1 MKKTITSLLILTT
14 MSIGLNAQTL
24 QERLAAKILE
34 KTGVAKKMEEKA
46 AAKELTLDSK
56 VSQSVTAAEWED
68 KEYTR
73 FVGNGI
79 ESGTRKLRF
88 TKVDGKVT
96 EVWIG
101 TIKYLADE
109 HGKSD
114 FVRFY
119 KTTGGGHYKIIFAEN
134 KAVIFTTTT
143 SGQFTLD
150 CALKEKAS
158 YEELKTIMDYL
169 DESKVNQE
177 AELAAYAKN
186 EKAEADK
193 AYAEKEAQFS
203 IKGKKVSKIEV
214 TDLSAAHSKGYYR
227 SFSFQM
233 KATLTNGKT
242 ISTKDGG
249 FWSDYE
255 VTYANADI
263 KNKTIQDTR
272 FVKDDKVIITVK
284 SKFDS
289 KIVATADLVMDYSES
304 LTMNFNSNN
313 WGKSGSPLKIE
324 AKQRKHAVTGKD
336 VIMIKVTDLTGY
348 SKPKFMIIDA
358 NQSLIVWTKGS
369 NGYKTVGNGND
380 TGPGANAGNG
390 GDVTVYKDPSVT
402 RLTVEYT
409 ANGGIGGAGTY
420 GYNRGRDGRD
430 GKYNE
435 IERTIKF

>member
-34 KTGVAKKMEEKA
+34 KTGVAKKMEDKA
-46 AAKELTLDSK
+46 AANSMSLDSK
-56 VSQSVTAAEWED
+56 VSQSVTAATWED
-68 KEYTR
+68 KEYTK
-73 FVGNGI
+73 FAPHGA
-79 ESGTRKLRF
+79 EDGTRKLKF
-88 TKVDGKVT
+88 TKIDGKVT

-101 TIKYLADE
+101 TIKYVPDE
-109 HGKSD
+109 DGKSD
-114 FVRFY
+114 FVRYFI
-119 KTTGGGHYKIIFAEN
+119 TTGGGYYKIAFSEE
-134 KAVIFTTTT
+134 KAIMFTTTT
-143 SGQFTLD
+143 SGQFTMKYSLQ
-150 CALKEKAS
+150 KKAS
-158 YEELKTIMDYL
+158 YEELKTVMAYI

-177 AELAAYAKN
+177 ADLAAYAKN
-186 EKAEADK
+186 KKANADK

-203 IKGKKVSKIEV
+203 IKGKKVSKIEI
-214 TDLSAAHSKGYYR
+214 TDLKAAYSKGYYR
-227 SFSFQM
+227 SFSFQI
-233 KATLTNGKT
+233 KATLGNGKT

-369 NGYKTVGNGND
+369 NGYKTVGNGNE

-435 IERTIKF
+435 IERTINF